1 MSITKREA
9 IETTTM
15 EAYLSGD
22 NVRYEE
28 ELIKKFAWRCNGCG
42 LVWTRKSQ
50 AEGCKARGHETFYV
64 DRYPI
69 IGIGQNGVKVVT
81 GYNEYKREAIRREL
95 PLKGVKGGIVESA
108 L

>member
-1 MSITKREA
+1 MSVTKREK

-28 ELIKKFAWRCNGCG
+28 TDIEKFAWRCNGCG
-42 LVWTRKSQ
+42 LVWSRKHQ
-50 AEGCKARGHETFYV
+50 AEGCKERGHKTFYV

-69 IGIGQNGVKVVT
+69 IGIGQNGVKAVT
-81 GYNEYKREAIRREL
+81 GYNEYKRVPIRREL
-95 PLKGVKGGIVESA
+95 PLTGVKGGVLEGKV
-108 L
+108 